1 MPRCHFENL
10 GHVSFDISKDKE
22 APGWNYCRIIRLLF
36 KSEVKLMSNQSFGRG
51 VGTEK
56 SGARKTSDT
65 TLSKASHAASEA
77 AGKAKQAASETA
89 SSITEQVKVLLDEQV
104 GNGAD
109 VVGHL
114 ADSAKLAAADLNRN
128 APQLAGLLQGVAQRL
143 EDYAGDLQDQSVD
156 QLWRSASNYTR
167 RQPAVVFGLAALA
180 GFFALRTFKSTP
192 ARRPSP
198 LNQDQQS
205 GQLSSSR
212 RVT

>member
-1 MPRCHFENL
+1 
-10 GHVSFDISKDKE
+10 
-22 APGWNYCRIIRLLF
+22 
-36 KSEVKLMSNQSFGRG
+36 MSNQSFGHEAG
-51 VGTEK
+51 ANK
-56 SGARKTSDT
+56 SGARKSPSDT
-65 TLSKASHAASEA
+65 PLSASEA
-77 AGKAKQAASETA
+77 VGKAKQAASETA

-104 GNGAD
+104 GNGAN

-114 ADSAKLAAADLNRN
+114 ADSAKLAAEDLNRN

-192 ARRPSP
+192 ARRPGP
-198 LNQDQQS
+198 LNHNQQS
-205 GQLSSSR
+205 GQPSPSG

>member
-1 MPRCHFENL
+1 
-10 GHVSFDISKDKE
+10 
-22 APGWNYCRIIRLLF
+22 
-36 KSEVKLMSNQSFGRG
+36 MSNQSFGREA
-51 VGTEK
+51 GTDK
-56 SGARKTSDT
+56 GGARKSPSDT
-65 TLSKASHAASEA
+65 TLSKTSQAASEA
-77 AGKAKQAASETA
+77 VGKAKQAASETA

-104 GNGAD
+104 GNGAN

-114 ADSAKLAAADLNRN
+114 ADSAKLAAEDLNRS

-192 ARRPSP
+192 ARRPGP
-198 LNQDQQS
+198 LDHNQQS
-205 GQLSSSR
+205 NQQSPSR